1 MIEREAPQ
9 RIGFV
14 GAGNITELHLA
25 GIARHG
31 DRVAAA
37 AMCDP
42 DASALAA
49 RAAERGIERT
59 YPSVQ
64 EMIAGGGLD
73 AAIVCTPTHVRGEV
87 IGALI
92 EAGIPVLCEKPFAE
106 TYAKAAEMARL
117 AGTAGVPMAINQNF
131 RRHFAFDLARQV
143 LAEGG
148 LGRPLHL
155 VHATAALRRDRG
167 WRLDRDRYVMAV
179 MSIHWFDGYRF
190 LLGEEPESVF
200 CQAIDSPATDGGPDT
215 AFSAVLRFP
224 GGVVASLSESF
235 SSFTKPQTCCLDCEA
250 GGLVMGY
257 DKLVVVLPD
266 GQTVEYAN
274 PYDKAEAT
282 YWVLADL
289 LDAVAAGRQPE
300 TLATDNLNSM
310 RILEAAYRS
319 AGEGRVVAPE
329 EIQ

>member
-1 MIEREAPQ
+1 MIERESPQ

-14 GAGNITELHLA
+14 GAGNVSELHLA
-25 GIARHG
+25 GIARHA
-31 DRVAAA
+31 DRVTAA

-49 RAAERGIERT
+49 RAAEHGIERT
-59 YPSVQ
+59 YPGVR
-64 EMIAGGGLD
+64 EMIAGGGMD

-87 IGALI
+87 IAPLI

-106 TYAKAAEMARL
+106 SYAEAAETARL
-117 AGTAGVPMAINQNF
+117 AGAAGVPRAVNQNF
-131 RRHFAFDLARQV
+131 RRHFTFDLARQV
-143 LAEGG
+143 LAEGE

-155 VHATAALRRDRG
+155 VHAAAALRRDSG

-200 CQAIDSPATDGGPDT
+200 CQALDSPATDGGPDT

-224 GGVVASLSESF
+224 SGVVASLSESF
-235 SSFTKPQTCCLDCEA
+235 SSFTRPQTCCLDCEA
-250 GGLVMGY
+250 GGLMMGY
-257 DKLVVVLPD
+257 DKLVVVRPD
-266 GQTVEYAN
+266 GQTVEHAN
-274 PYDKAEAT
+274 PYDKTEAT

-300 TLATDNLNSM
+300 TSATDNLNSM

-319 AGEGRVVAPE
+319 AREHRVVRLE